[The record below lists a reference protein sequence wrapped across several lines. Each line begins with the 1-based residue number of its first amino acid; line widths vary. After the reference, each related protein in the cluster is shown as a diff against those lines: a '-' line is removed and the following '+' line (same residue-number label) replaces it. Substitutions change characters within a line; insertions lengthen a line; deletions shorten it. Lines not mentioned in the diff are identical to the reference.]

1 MAMNGI
7 IDLRSDTVTEPTDE
21 MRRAMASA
29 PVGDDVYG
37 EDPTINRLEE
47 EGARLLG
54 HEAALFLPSGT
65 MANQVAILTHTRRG
79 DEVLLDAESHIFWYE
94 TGGLSLL
101 AGCQP
106 MPIPSRG
113 VLDPAD
119 VALALREP
127 NIHFPRTRLLC
138 LENTHN
144 RHGGAVMTVEETEG
158 LVAAARD
165 AGLKVHLDGA
175 RIFNAAA
182 ALQVPA
188 SRLASPADSV
198 MVSLSKGLSAPVGS
212 LLAGS
217 REFIA
222 EARRYR
228 KVLGGGMRQAGILAA
243 AGLVALK
250 EMTGRL
256 VEDHHR
262 ARRIGAGLAEI
273 PGLGVNPEAVVTN
286 IVPVD
291 LPREMTAEQGV
302 DGMARHGVLV
312 NAVGPGRV
320 RMVTHRHISD
330 EDVDAVLTAAAAAWA
345 G

>member
-1 MAMNGI
+1 MNRT

-21 MRRAMASA
+21 MRRAMAAA

-37 EDPTINRLEE
+37 EDPTVNELEE
-47 EGARLLG
+47 TGARLLG

-65 MANQVAILTHTRRG
+65 MANQTALLTHTRRG

-94 TGGLSLL
+94 TGGLSML

-106 MPIPSRG
+106 MPIPSDG
-113 VLDPAD
+113 VLRPDD
-119 VALALREP
+119 VVRALREP

-144 RHGGAVMTVEETEG
+144 RHGGAVMTAEETED
-158 LVAAARD
+158 LVAAARE

-175 RIFNAAA
+175 RLFNAAA
-182 ALQVPA
+182 ALGVPV
-188 SRLASPADSV
+188 SRLAAPVDSV

-222 EARRYR
+222 EARRHR

-243 AGLVALK
+243 AGIIGLTA
-250 EMTGRL
+250 MAHRL
-256 VEDHHR
+256 IEDHRR
-262 ARRIGAGLAEI
+262 ARLLAEGLAQI
-273 PGLGVNPEAVVTN
+273 PGLGVDPARVVTN

-291 LPREMTAEQGV
+291 LPPAMTSEQGASSI
-302 DGMARHGVLV
+302 ARHGVLV

-320 RMVTHRHISD
+320 RLVTHRHIDD
-330 EDVDAVLTAAAAAWA
+330 EHVDAVLRAAAAAWVR
-345 G
+345 